1 MSDEPHNE
9 ISFKYCASMVYSD
22 KPYFGYSDNI
32 YIAEQQAMTAC
43 GFFSFGENTCDN
55 IIYTACNNEQIN

>member
-1 MSDEPHNE
+1 
-9 ISFKYCASMVYSD
+9 MVYSN

-32 YIAEQQAMTAC
+32 YIAEQQAIKAC
-43 GFFSFGENTCDN
+43 GYFNFGDNTCDN